1 MKPISICITTTSDIG
16 FDQRLQRVS
25 NTLVELGYRVTI
37 LYRSKSSIKKSITDR
52 YSFEHPAITLILIST
67 WFQSSFLF
75 YAEYNIRLLLKL
87 MGLSPNW
94 VYAVDADTLLV
105 STVFKRIKRGK
116 LIFDAHEFFE
126 ESPEIIDKKFIR
138 KTWSNI
144 IHWGTAH
151 ADLCLSVAPILSE
164 VLSKKYKVKFHSI
177 RNLPTKKIF
186 PNTYTD
192 RPKVIWYQGVLNIG
206 RGLELMI
213 EAMLSLPEYECWIAG
228 DGDISDQL
236 HKLAEKLNLGARIKF
251 FGKLTPEELALL
263 NTKALIGINLLEGKS
278 LNYYY
283 SLANK
288 TFDYIQAGLPTLH
301 MNFPEYQNL
310 IAEYPVGILLSECTP
325 EEISASVKSL
335 EDPTLYHQMFLACQ
349 QAANVLVWKNE
360 SGILVELLQNLE
372 NTNEDPSSLQPK

>member
-1 MKPISICITTTSDIG
+1 
-16 FDQRLQRVS
+16 
-25 NTLVELGYRVTI
+25 
-37 LYRSKSSIKKSITDR
+37 
-52 YSFEHPAITLILIST
+52 
-67 WFQSSFLF
+67 
-75 YAEYNIRLLLKL
+75 
-87 MGLSPNW
+87 
-94 VYAVDADTLLV
+94 
-105 STVFKRIKRGK
+105 
-116 LIFDAHEFFE
+116 
-126 ESPEIIDKKFIR
+126 
-138 KTWSNI
+138 
-144 IHWGTAH
+144 
-151 ADLCLSVAPILSE
+151 
-164 VLSKKYKVKFHSI
+164 
-177 RNLPTKKIF
+177 
-186 PNTYTD
+186 
-192 RPKVIWYQGVLNIG
+192 
-206 RGLELMI
+206 MI

-349 QAANVLVWKNE
+349 QAANVLVWDNE

-372 NTNEDPSSLQPK
+372 NKNEDPSSLQPK